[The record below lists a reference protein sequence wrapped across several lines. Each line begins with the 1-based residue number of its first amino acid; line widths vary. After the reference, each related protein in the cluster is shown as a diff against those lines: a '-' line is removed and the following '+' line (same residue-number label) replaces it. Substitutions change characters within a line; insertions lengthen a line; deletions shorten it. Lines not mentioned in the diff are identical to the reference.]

1 MKSKLKQLTALVC
14 AAAMMAALCL
24 ALLAGT
30 VTTAA
35 CASISSS
42 TVRAERKHDE

>member
-24 ALLAGT
+24 ALRP
-30 VTTAA
+30 VDTAL
-35 CASISSS
+35 
-42 TVRAERKHDE
+42 RRQPQ